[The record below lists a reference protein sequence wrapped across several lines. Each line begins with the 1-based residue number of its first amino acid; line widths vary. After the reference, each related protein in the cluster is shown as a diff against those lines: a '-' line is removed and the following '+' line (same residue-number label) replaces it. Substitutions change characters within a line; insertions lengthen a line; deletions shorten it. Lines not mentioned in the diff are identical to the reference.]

1 MKAKLVPIY
10 FDPGRDQEFD
20 QQCRRLERQLADDA
34 ELLEPTALGSSI
46 PDAHAAI
53 FPQLLGE
60 AFNRIARTSKRL
72 RFP

>member
-46 PDAHAAI
+46 PDADAAI
-53 FPQLLGE
+53 FP
-60 AFNRIARTSKRL
+60 
-72 RFP
+72 